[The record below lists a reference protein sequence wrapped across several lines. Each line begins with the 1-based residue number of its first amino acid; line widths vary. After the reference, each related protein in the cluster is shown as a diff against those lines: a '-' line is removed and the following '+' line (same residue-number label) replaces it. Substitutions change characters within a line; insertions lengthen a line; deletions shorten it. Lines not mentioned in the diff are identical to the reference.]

1 MGSKKTIPLPM
12 YEERKENA
20 YNTAN
25 RQLTESLGDWLV
37 DKMDSIGQVSQDQT
51 QYYKDLSEQAQAA
64 SWNDF
69 NRELGKAQAAANAR
83 AYNRFGSLTSTPSLY
98 DQETFARQ
106 ANQNALQLANST
118 AQYYNTLVNNDINR
132 QLQAWQNYSNMY
144 NTAGQDITN
153 VDKYNWNIRNQNK
166 DRAYTN
172 DLQAFNNY
180 QQKMNQWG
188 DIASLGGSLL
198 GNSSIGKSISNIGSK
213 VGQWFNNNWANGKK
227 FDSNA
232 IDTSLRFA

>member
-1 MGSKKTIPLPM
+1 MGKKKSIPLPM
-12 YEERKENA
+12 YEERKENE

-25 RQLTESLGDWLV
+25 RQLAGALGSWLL
-37 DKMDSIGQVSQDQT
+37 DNADSIGQVSQDQT
-51 QYYKDLSEQAQAA
+51 QYYKNLSEQAQAA
-64 SWNDF
+64 NWDDF

-106 ANQNALQLANST
+106 ANQNALQLANLT
-118 AQYYNTLVNNDINR
+118 AKYYNSLINQDINR

-144 NTAGQDITN
+144 NTAGNDITEL
-153 VDKYNWNIRNQNK
+153 DKYNWKIRNQNK

-180 QQKMNQWG
+180 QQRMNQWG
-188 DIASLGGSLL
+188 NIASLGGNLL
-198 GNSSIGKSISNIGSK
+198 SNSSIGKSISNLGSK
-213 VGQWFNNNWANGKK
+213 VGQWFNNNWANGKR

-232 IDTSLRFA
+232 INTSLRFA